1 MPCSPWRGT
10 ELRKDGAGAPLKCVE
25 YMKECEGCL
34 EITRVYLQTHQK
46 SSEQVKTAGKCHTH
60 LVEVQNRMQRS
71 LTDTLGTR
79 NNVQSVRNNATT
91 TAIMPRNVSLL
102 LNRLKLPNLLVGVKT
117 RCIGDA
123 EVWKTLCKH

>member
-1 MPCSPWRGT
+1 MCT
-10 ELRKDGAGAPLKCVE
+10 
-25 YMKECEGCL
+25 CERTRNHQNNSKLL
-34 EITRVYLQTHQK
+34 E
-46 SSEQVKTAGKCHTH
+46 CHTH

-102 LNRLKLPNLLVGVKT
+102 PNGLKLPNLLVGVKT